1 MKVILA
7 SIISIAIM
15 LTLTLPVLDLVD
27 SDNDGILRM
36 GIGWLT
42 ISLGCFAYSLFF
54 ADTGYWVS
62 TKKRDARGFSIFSAI
77 LGSILFVIGLFLA
90 LT

>member
-1 MKVILA
+1 
-7 SIISIAIM
+7 M

-27 SDNDGILRM
+27 SDNDDILGM

-42 ISLGCFAYSLFF
+42 ISLGSFVYSLFF
-54 ADTGYWVS
+54 ADTGHWVS
-62 TKKRDARGFSIFSAI
+62 TKKRDARDFSVFSAI